1 MRIIID
7 TDLKKTI
14 VPKAFFDNIR
24 QINDMVSITGRT
36 EDLEWKEYLQTI
48 IKDCTKDIIN
58 ESDVPKKTRAKWNAK
73 NISINAKH
81 ISVNKD
87 RRISNNEI
95 ED

>member
-36 EDLEWKEYLQTI
+36 EDLEWKEYLGNI
-48 IKDCTKDIIN
+48 ISECTKDIIN
-58 ESDVPKKTRAKWNAK
+58 EKNVPKRTRAKRVTANVSIDAK
-73 NISINAKH
+73 N
-81 ISVNKD
+81 VNVKQG
-87 RRISNNEI
+87 RK
-95 ED
+95 